1 MILGDTCDNSKIEH
15 ISRDADVVVH
25 EATHQDEL
33 VDKAIECG
41 HSTPS
46 KILVCLFTVFS
57 SAYNVL

>member
-1 MILGDTCDNSKIEH
+1 MILGDTCDNSKIER

-46 KILVCLFTVFS
+46 KILVC
-57 SAYNVL
+57 

>member
-1 MILGDTCDNSKIEH
+1 MRVLIGSESSRAIITVILGDTCDNSKIGH

-46 KILVCLFTVFS
+46 M
-57 SAYNVL
+57 

>member
-1 MILGDTCDNSKIEH
+1 MILGDTCDNSRIEH

-33 VDKAIECG
+33 LDKAIEFG

-46 KILVCLFTVFS
+46 KIGYGHTGFACWQVS
-57 SAYNVL
+57 I